1 MAKFLIVD
9 SMYLTYRSHY
19 AYPNLTNKEGV
30 PTGAFFGYAK
40 TVLQLVNKLGVDHLV
55 IARDLP
61 SPTFR
66 HEELVEY
73 KANRKPMEDV
83 LVQQL
88 PLIDKFCELCTDNFF
103 SLKGYEADD
112 IIYSVV
118 SKYSKPENEFYIMS
132 GDRDLYQLFVYDN
145 VSFVKEER
153 NYVTLFRREDF
164 ELKYGLKAVQWVDYK
179 ALVGDG
185 SDNFKGLPGVGPVT
199 ATKLL
204 QEAGSLYNIAQEIGL
219 ENNNFNPID
228 IGEAK
233 SWAINKKNQAIIDK
247 MVENKDLLFQS
258 YMLSKLAL
266 CDFSSTDLSNK
277 ITFEKV
283 LPIFEQNS
291 MNTLVTYY
299 YNNFGQQLTQEE
311 LF

>member
-1 MAKFLIVD
+1 MSKFLIID
-9 SMYLTYRSHY
+9 SMYLTYRSFY

-30 PTGAFFGYAK
+30 PTGAFFGYVK
-40 TVLQLVNKLGVDHLV
+40 SILQMVNKLEVDYLV

-66 HEELVEY
+66 HEELVDY
-73 KANRKPMEDV
+73 KANRKPMEDN
-83 LVQQL
+83 LVNQL
-88 PLIDKFCELCTDNFF
+88 PLIDKFCELSSPNFF

-118 SKYSKPENEFYIMS
+118 SKYSKPGNEFYILS
-132 GDRDLYQLFVYDN
+132 GDRDLYQLFVFDN

-153 NYVTLFRREDF
+153 GYVALFTKDDF
-164 ELKYGLKAVQWVDYK
+164 ETKYGLKPVQWVDYK

-228 IGEAK
+228 IGSATE
-233 SWAINKKNQAIIDK
+233 WVLDKKNKPLIDK
-247 MVENKDLLFQS
+247 MFQNKDILFQS
-258 YMLSKLAL
+258 YMLSKLAH
-266 CDFSSTDLSNK
+266 CDFSATDLSK
-277 ITFEKV
+277 DITFDKV
-283 LPIFEQNS
+283 LPLLEEHNL
-291 MNTLVTYY
+291 NTLVTYY
-299 YNNFGQQLTQEE
+299 YNNFGQKLTQEE